1 MSGHSKWHSIKH
13 AKGLADAKRGQLF
26 TKLTREIII
35 AVRQGGSNPNGNA
48 RLRLAIQKAKDARM
62 PGDNIK
68 RAIEKGEG
76 NTEGSQMVEATFE
89 GYGPGGSAIMVDIV
103 SDNRNRAIQE
113 LRSAFTRSG
122 GNLGENGSVAW
133 MFENRG
139 VITVSNEGKDIDEL
153 TLLAIDAGA
162 EDVIPQSDYIEIYT
176 APSELEMVRKAL
188 EKSGV
193 EVQSAELSK
202 IPKTTISLDEHS
214 SLQTLRMLERLEE
227 MDDVQ
232 NVYSN
237 VDFTDEIMEKYREQ
251 SK

>member
-1 MSGHSKWHSIKH
+1 
-13 AKGLADAKRGQLF
+13 
-26 TKLTREIII
+26 
-35 AVRQGGSNPNGNA
+35 
-48 RLRLAIQKAKDARM
+48 
-62 PGDNIK
+62 
-68 RAIEKGEG
+68 
-76 NTEGSQMVEATFE
+76 
-89 GYGPGGSAIMVDIV
+89 MVDIV
-103 SDNRNRAIQE
+103 SDNRNRAVQGC
-113 LRSAFTRSG
+113 RSAFTRSG
-122 GNLGENGSVAW
+122 GNLGESGSVAW

-139 VITVSNEGKDIDEL
+139 VITVSGEGQNIDDL

-176 APSELEMVRKAL
+176 APSELEIVRKAL
-188 EKSGV
+188 EKNGV